1 MSERNKRG
9 KIRTAALVLAGAAQ
23 GFLLLCFCATAL
35 RAAEPVSFRV
45 EGLEGKALE
54 NVQAALAPPSGLVRN
69 GKVEKPWLDHIVRQ
83 VPQTVGQA
91 LQPFGYFEPQVR
103 TERKTEDGNVVII
116 VHVDPG
122 QPVRVDAVRVKVEGD
137 GAQATSLRRLVD
149 HFPLHRGDVLRQ
161 DEYERAKGALQS
173 RAQDLGYLDAHFPA
187 HTIRVNRGAHRA
199 EIDLVMDT
207 GPRYYFDGVT
217 VKGAP
222 TYPDR
227 FLRRYVA
234 FRAGDPFSYAKLG
247 ETQLNFR
254 DSDRFKEV
262 LISPEKD
269 KAKEQRIPVGIT
281 LTPSAPKRLRPGIG
295 YGTDTGPRLTIRYK
309 DVNVFHRGHEY
320 DANFFLS
327 PVRQTLDT
335 TYTVPSYSSL
345 KSLTAFT
352 LGLKHEDTDTYTI
365 RSVSGQVE
373 RVRTFGPGKTG
384 SVYLRVLY
392 EDDTVAGTEEA
403 SFVVLPGARYS
414 QRKYRGK
421 ATRPRKGYQYAL
433 EVRGTHQTLGSDTSF
448 IQFLASGNALLP
460 LPGRFSTRL
469 RLDTAY
475 TEKNDPLKTIPVS
488 LRFFAGGDQSVRGYA
503 YQSLGPKDASGKV
516 TGGRNLIVGSVE
528 LERAIGKNW
537 GVTAFYD
544 AGNAFNSPTHIHLY
558 QGAGIGLRYYTV
570 VGPIRVDL
578 ARQLFV
584 PHPSYRLHFG
594 LGVAF

>member
-1 MSERNKRG
+1 MSDRNRRG
-9 KIRTAALVLAGAAQ
+9 RVRTVVSVLAGASRVV
-23 GFLLLCFCATAL
+23 LLLCCCCAAL
-35 RAAEPVSFRV
+35 QAAEPVSFRV

-54 NVQAALAPPSGLVRN
+54 NVQAALALPPGLVRN
-69 GKVEKPWLDHIVRQ
+69 GKIEKPWLDRLVRQ
-83 VPQTVGQA
+83 APQTVGEA

-103 TERKTEDGNVVII
+103 TERKTEDGSVVIV

-122 QPVRVDAVRVKVEGD
+122 EPVRVDEVRVNVEGD
-137 GAQATSLRRLVD
+137 GAQAPQLRGLVD
-149 HFPLHRGDVLRQ
+149 HFPLRKGDILRQ

-173 RAQDLGYLDAHFPA
+173 RAQDLGYLDARFPE
-187 HTIRVNRGAHRA
+187 HTIRVNRGEHRA
-199 EIDLVMDT
+199 DIDLVLDT

-217 VKGAP
+217 VQGAP

-234 FRAGDPFSYAKLG
+234 FRTGDPFSYAKLG

-254 DSDRFKEV
+254 DSDRFKEII
-262 LISPEKD
+262 ISPEKD
-269 KAKEQRIPVGIT
+269 KAEEQRIPVGIT

-335 TYTVPSYSSL
+335 TYAIPSYSSL
-345 KSLTAFT
+345 KSLTSFT
-352 LGLKHEDTDTYTI
+352 LSLKQEDTDTYTI
-365 RSVSGQVE
+365 RSVSGEIE
-373 RVRTFGPGKTG
+373 RVRTFGPGKKG

-392 EDDTVAGTEEA
+392 EDDTIAGAEES
-403 SFVVLPGARYS
+403 SFVVLPGVRYS
-414 QRKYRGK
+414 QRRYSGK
-421 ATRPRKGYQYAL
+421 ATRPRKAYQYAL
-433 EVRGTHQTLGSDTSF
+433 EVRGTHQALGSDTSF
-448 IQFLASGNALLP
+448 VQFLASGNAVVP
-460 LPGRFSTRL
+460 LPGRFSTLL

-503 YQSLGPKDASGKV
+503 YQSLGPKDVNGKV
-516 TGGRNLIVGSVE
+516 TGGRNLLVGSVE
-528 LERAIGKNW
+528 LDRAIGRNW
-537 GVTAFYD
+537 GVAAFYD
-544 AGNAFNSPTHIHLY
+544 AGNAFNSPAHIHLY
-558 QGAGIGLRYYTV
+558 QGAGIGLRYYTI

-578 ARQLFV
+578 ARQLYV
-584 PHPSYRLHFG
+584 PHPSYRLHFS
-594 LGVAF
+594 LGVTF